1 MMMILLCWLPTDGK
15 ESALALALALV
26 VRVEDAP
33 TTSYDAHTILS

>member
-15 ESALALALALV
+15 ESALALALV